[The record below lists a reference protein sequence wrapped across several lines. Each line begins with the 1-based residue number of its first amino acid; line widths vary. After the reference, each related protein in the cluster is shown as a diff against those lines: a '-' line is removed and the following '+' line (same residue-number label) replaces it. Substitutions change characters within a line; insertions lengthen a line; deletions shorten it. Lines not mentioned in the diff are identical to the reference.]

1 MKHEQALLP
10 GGNLLP
16 VSCCSDVCVFMEGH
30 LICDK
35 TLKQIT
41 VVNFVEE
48 DVVSTFFCRMMINE
62 MNLWA
67 G

>member
-1 MKHEQALLP
+1 MKHEQASLP